1 MYTGR
6 PQQVVMIK
14 FGLIAVIRWQ
24 FAAIDVREMIKHL
37 LKWCLRYTDPSTVVS
52 LTFCLLTG

>member
-1 MYTGR
+1 
-6 PQQVVMIK
+6 MIK

-37 LKWCLRYTDPSTVVS
+37 LKWYLGYKDPSTVVS